1 MTVKELFQSLEFD
14 AIADALKRK
23 PYKSSL
29 LPMSEYK
36 DNYDIICSL
45 DYSVKGGTITFKADG
60 DSDVYMIEGGSFKNI
75 IGKEVI
81 FSDPSEMTKINA
93 AADIIW
99 SASPFGRWTDEDWRI
114 FEEELLNPLPAN
126 EYKLR
131 AKQIKLII
139 DLPYCRDKSIRRELK
154 REIKSPYEDPGLSLK
169 AWKWL
174 SDADRRRNIK
184 HNRSKR
190 KREYRLR
197 NRYEKLLKF
206 C

>member
-14 AIADALKRK
+14 TIADVLSRK

-36 DNYDIICSL
+36 GNYDIICSL

-60 DSDVYMIEGGSFKNI
+60 DSDVYMIEGSNFKNI

-81 FSDPSEMTKINA
+81 LSDSSEITKINA

-114 FEEELLNPLPAN
+114 FE
-126 EYKLR
+126 
-131 AKQIKLII
+131 
-139 DLPYCRDKSIRRELK
+139 
-154 REIKSPYEDPGLSLK
+154 
-169 AWKWL
+169 
-174 SDADRRRNIK
+174 
-184 HNRSKR
+184 
-190 KREYRLR
+190 
-197 NRYEKLLKF
+197 
-206 C
+206 